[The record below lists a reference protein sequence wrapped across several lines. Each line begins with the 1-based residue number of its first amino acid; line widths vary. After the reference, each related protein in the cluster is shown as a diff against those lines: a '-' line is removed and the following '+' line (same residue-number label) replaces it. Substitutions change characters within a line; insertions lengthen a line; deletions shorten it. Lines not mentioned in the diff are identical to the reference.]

1 MSVEHSSAFCDHCG
15 RELDSDDG
23 VYCENCAHVGDPDV
37 HAPLGDSW
45 SLLVD
50 AASRLLHAVA
60 PTAAAH
66 TALSLEVRKHWNH
79 CNDMLKGRNQ

>member
-1 MSVEHSSAFCDHCG
+1 MSVEHSSAYCDHCG

-23 VYCENCAHVGDPDV
+23 VYCENCAHIVDTEG
-37 HAPLGDSW
+37 SW